1 MTNRSRLLS
10 LGAALLLGT
19 AQALPSPT
27 PGEAALDRV
36 PAERVVR
43 PGATLSGT
51 PPELNASITVR
62 YGPARPRA
70 ALLLM
75 PGFLGGAGSFDRLA
89 RQLVAL
95 DPGLAV
101 WAVDRRANALE
112 PQAQLAAAD
121 PAGLAR
127 IVQRG
132 LPARSPASLTFMREW
147 GLDLTLRDWRA
158 AVLEAR
164 TLTPNVF
171 LGGHS
176 LGGVL
181 AGLYAA
187 YDFGGTPGWQDVR
200 GLVLL
205 DGVPGQGAF
214 QPLNWQEY
222 QAGYFNSAL
231 PVRAPGLNALARR
244 PYVDSFFFGP
254 TLASRAAAQARLA
267 ALDPGGLAPVG
278 GLTRY
283 PATHLA
289 AGLGQLEGRYSLL
302 PFLAV
307 RTGQATNARTLP
319 NPLPRLLGA
328 PRSGEFILGPADPA
342 RPVGW
347 QADPQAP
354 TDPLDFARRYWTP
367 LADYAEWYF
376 PQRLTLDVNA
386 ANLGTRGTPF
396 EQELRVWHGA
406 EVPLPILGIAAEG
419 GLTDA
424 QDYARYAATTLGTLT
439 THTLPGAAHLDIT
452 AARGDAV
459 ARWILTWLGRVTR
472 S

>member
-1 MTNRSRLLS
+1 MTRRLRFALLS
-10 LGAALLLGT
+10 AALELGS
-19 AQALPSPT
+19 AQGLPPAPAT
-27 PGEAALDRV
+27 EVALDRV

-43 PGATLSGT
+43 PGATAPGT
-51 PPELNASITVR
+51 PPDLNASITVR

-70 ALLLM
+70 VLLLM

-89 RQLVAL
+89 RQLAAL

-101 WAVDRRANALE
+101 WAVDRRANLLE

-121 PAGLAR
+121 PAELAR

-132 LPARSPASLTFMREW
+132 LPVRTPASLGFLQGW

-164 TLTPNVF
+164 ALTPDVF

-187 YDFGGTPGWQDVR
+187 YDFGGTPGWQDLR

-205 DGVPGQGAF
+205 DGVPGQAAF
-214 QPLNWQEY
+214 QPLTRQQYEE
-222 QAGYFNSAL
+222 GYFNRAL
-231 PVRAPGLNALARR
+231 PVRAPGLNALARQ

-267 ALDPGGLAPVG
+267 ASDPGAPAPAG

-283 PATHLA
+283 PATALA
-289 AGLGQLEGRYSLL
+289 AGLTQLEGRYSLL

-328 PRSGEFILGPADPA
+328 ARAGEFILGARDPA

-347 QADPQAP
+347 QADPAAP
-354 TDPLDFARRYWTP
+354 TDPLDFVRRYWTP

-386 ANLGTRGTPF
+386 ANLGTRGSPF

-406 EVPLPILGIAAEG
+406 EVPLPILGLAAEG
-419 GLTDA
+419 GLTRPE
-424 QDYARYAATTLGTLT
+424 DYTRYAATTLGALT

-452 AARGDAV
+452 AARGDTV
-459 ARWILTWLGRVTR
+459 ARWILEWLGRLAR
-472 S
+472 P